1 MAQFGWAYINCSSS
15 GGGGQA
21 AGPTG
26 SLQFLTGANSTS
38 GSANL
43 KFLTSSNTLQLTGT
57 LDVSG
62 TIRANTL
69 DIITTVRTEIDASGS
84 TNFGDSN
91 DDTHSFTGSM
101 YVGLSASSPIFQVT
115 GSRIITQGFRAAYRQ
130 VNSGITSSNSDYILG
145 ITSSGNVELRI
156 HNASTAGSGA
166 VLVIKDEVSSR
177 AGTITL
183 SASAG
188 QTIDGDAFY
197 EISGSSPALNLYSN
211 GNSAWYVF

>member
-1 MAQFGWAYINCSSS
+1 MAQFGWAYVDCDDVPVV
-15 GGGGQA
+15 

-26 SLQFLTGANSTS
+26 SLQFITGSNSLS

-43 KFLTSSNTLQLTGT
+43 KFLTSSNTLALTGT

-62 TIRANTL
+62 TIRATRF
-69 DIITTVRTEIDASGS
+69 DVVTTVKTEIDASGS

-91 DDTHSFTGSM
+91 DDAHSFTGSLF
-101 YVGLSASSPIFQVT
+101 VGASGSSPTFQVT
-115 GSRIITQGFRAAYRQ
+115 SSRIITQGFRAAYRQ
-130 VNSGITSSNSDYILG
+130 ASSGITSSNADYILG
-145 ITSSGNVELRI
+145 ISQTGSVELRI

-166 VLVIKDEVSSR
+166 ILVVKDELASR
-177 AGTITL
+177 TGTIVL
-183 SASAG
+183 SASG
-188 QTIDGDAFY
+188 GETIDGDTYY